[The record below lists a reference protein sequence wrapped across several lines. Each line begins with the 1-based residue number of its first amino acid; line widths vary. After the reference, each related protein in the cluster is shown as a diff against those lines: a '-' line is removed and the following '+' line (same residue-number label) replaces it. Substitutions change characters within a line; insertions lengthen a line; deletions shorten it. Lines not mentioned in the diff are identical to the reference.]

1 MLAQSVP
8 RGASTFVW
16 VKETPLKN
24 GRWYTTDV
32 YEQGDEIPR
41 DYARDILE
49 EGYSSAD
56 GIAVLDS
63 GGDPID
69 DVGALRLPTD
79 DDRDRVEDVLA
90 DREVS

>member
-1 MLAQSVP
+1 MPAQSVP
-8 RGASTFVW
+8 RGAWTFVW

-41 DYARDILE
+41 DLAENILE
-49 EGYSSAD
+49 YGTGGD
-56 GIAVLDS
+56 GIAILDS
-63 GGDPID
+63 DGDLID
-69 DVGALRLPTD
+69 GYGALRLERD
-79 DDRDRVEDVLA
+79 DDRERVEDVLA

>member
-1 MLAQSVP
+1 MPAQSVP

-24 GRWYTTDV
+24 GKQFTTDV
-32 YEQGDEIPR
+32 YERGDEIPR
-41 DYARDILE
+41 DLAVDILE
-49 EGYSSAD
+49 DGTSAD

-63 GGDPID
+63 DGDPID

-79 DDRDRVEDVLA
+79 GDRERVEDVLA

>member
-1 MLAQSVP
+1 M
-8 RGASTFVW
+8 
-16 VKETPLKN
+16 ETPLKN

-41 DYARDILE
+41 DFAADILE
-49 EGYSSAD
+49 DGTSAD

-69 DVGALRLPTD
+69 DVGALRVATD